1 MQVWNYYSRGLLR
14 QAILLIFL
22 LKKKTSF
29 RRYLHN
35 LIVHLILGKLR
46 CNVEDGVHANQK
58 NVESVLDGETLCVD
72 LMELHTTTNVGPN
85 VST

>member
-1 MQVWNYYSRGLLR
+1 MEL
-14 QAILLIFL
+14 L
-22 LKKKTSF
+22 LKGIISTSYFIDFSFEKKTSF